1 VRRRDDDPHRF
12 GRSGERMKFGTRQRW
27 AVLIV
32 LLTAALSAAAWVSEG
47 DRPADAEVVETPV
60 RQARAAS
67 ATAVHKEQAVERVHL
82 EKLHVRSA
90 VERADDAFAPR
101 NWRKPAPKVAA
112 AANAVVVAPPPS
124 APPLPFVYMGKLL
137 SEDVR
142 AVFLT
147 QGERNLI
154 VHEGDVID
162 AVYRVDKLSDAG
174 LTFIHLPTG
183 IQQNLPIGEPQ

>member
-1 VRRRDDDPHRF
+1 
-12 GRSGERMKFGTRQRW
+12 MKIGARQRW
-27 AVLIV
+27 AVLIA
-32 LLTAALSAAAWVSEG
+32 LLTAALSAAAWVREG
-47 DRPADAEVVETPV
+47 DRTADPEVVEAPV
-60 RQARAAS
+60 RQARPAG
-67 ATAVHKEQAVERVHL
+67 ATSPRSEQAVERVHL
-82 EKLHVRSA
+82 EKLRMHPSA
-90 VERADDAFAPR
+90 DRTDDAFAPR
-101 NWRKPAPKVAA
+101 SWRKPAQKATV
-112 AANAVVVAPPPS
+112 AANAVVIAPPPS

-137 SEDVR
+137 SEDDR
-142 AVFLT
+142 AVFLL

>member
-1 VRRRDDDPHRF
+1 
-12 GRSGERMKFGTRQRW
+12 MKFGARQRW
-27 AVLIV
+27 TVLIA
-32 LLTAALSAAAWVSEG
+32 LLTAALSAAAWVRDG
-47 DRPADAEVVETPV
+47 DKAADAQVVEAPV

-67 ATAVHKEQAVERVHL
+67 TTPLRTEQAEERVHL
-82 EKLHVRSA
+82 EKLHVRSTA
-90 VERADDAFAPR
+90 QRTDDAFAPR
-101 NWRKPAPKVAA
+101 SWRKPPPKAQA
-112 AANAVVVAPPPS
+112 AANAVVIAPPPS

-137 SEDVR
+137 SEDAR

-162 AVYRVDKLSDAG
+162 AIYRVDKLSDAG

-183 IQQNLPIGEPQ
+183 IQQNLPIGEPE